1 MQSLFLMWL
10 VIEDHD
16 NLFIMAEFVHFAGI
30 GMLLY
35 KLFSKKSAGGNHA
48 TYLYKPQTSIVQGPC
63 TLYVCLCR
71 SLAQNTG
78 ADSIVSRCTASM
90 QVHAA
95 SHHCASAPS
104 LFCADLS
111 AQACTSALSSM
122 MQNTCQGNAC
132 ILCSIG
138 WPGSPQHIP
147 IVQCV
152 ELLHDTGSNQPQETS
167 CKQHA
172 NKNRN

>member
-1 MQSLFLMWL
+1 MWL

-35 KLFSKKSAGGNHA
+35 KLFSKRSAGGIFA
-48 TYLYKPQTSIVQGPC
+48 TYLYNPETSTVQGPC

-78 ADSIVSRCTASM
+78 ADSIVSRSTASM
-90 QVHAA
+90 QVRAA
-95 SHHCASAPS
+95 SHHCASASSP
-104 LFCADLS
+104 FCADLS
-111 AQACTSALSSM
+111 AQACTSAPSSM
-122 MQNTCQGNAC
+122 MQNTSQGNAC
-132 ILCSIG
+132 ILSSID
-138 WPGSPQHIP
+138 WPPQHIP
-147 IVQCV
+147 ITQCD
-152 ELLHDTGSNQPQETS
+152 EELHDTGSNQGYIQAKQPHETS

-172 NKNRN
+172 TKNRN